1 MILNLIHNKI
11 PNIGKNKD
19 FSRFIILTYPRTG
32 SNYLIFKLQFTNKV
46 ICYNELFYSK
56 NKIVTSYPDLI
67 FKSWVLKY
75 RNHFSNSFL
84 NEIFQSYD
92 DKIKAVGFKLTYS
105 QNEIFNNKNLIKTLA
120 EKFKVSFIHLKRRN
134 LLECYVST
142 KLMEKN
148 NIVYAI
154 NPKYLNDFKK
164 NTNHFILSSEYYSP
178 LITIDITDLN
188 KYINKIKNDEAR
200 YNLIINSFPNIDV
213 FYEDLI
219 AHTDFEINRIGQLLR
234 IPSLAVDNKEE
245 FPIEK
250 LNNKPL
256 REIISNYNEVED
268 FLYKNNLE
276 GYLNKNSEND

>member
-1 MILNLIHNKI
+1 MILNLIHNKL

-75 RNHFSNSFL
+75 RNHFTNSFL

-92 DKIKAVGFKLTYS
+92 DKIKAVGFKLTYF

-256 REIISNYNEVED
+256 REIISNYNEVKD

>member
-154 NPKYLNDFKK
+154 NPKYQNHFKK

>member
-1 MILNLIHNKI
+1 MILNLIHNKL

-75 RNHFSNSFL
+75 RNHFTNSFL

-154 NPKYLNDFKK
+154 NPKYQNHFKK

>member
-1 MILNLIHNKI
+1 
-11 PNIGKNKD
+11 
-19 FSRFIILTYPRTG
+19 
-32 SNYLIFKLQFTNKV
+32 
-46 ICYNELFYSK
+46 
-56 NKIVTSYPDLI
+56 
-67 FKSWVLKY
+67 
-75 RNHFSNSFL
+75 
-84 NEIFQSYD
+84 
-92 DKIKAVGFKLTYS
+92 
-105 QNEIFNNKNLIKTLA
+105 
-120 EKFKVSFIHLKRRN
+120 
-134 LLECYVST
+134 
-142 KLMEKN
+142 MEKN

>member
-1 MILNLIHNKI
+1 MILNLIHNKL

-75 RNHFSNSFL
+75 RNHFTNSFL

-256 REIISNYNEVED
+256 REIISNYNEVKD

>member
-75 RNHFSNSFL
+75 RNHFTNSFL

>member
-1 MILNLIHNKI
+1 MILNLIHNKL

-75 RNHFSNSFL
+75 RNHFTNSFL

-154 NPKYLNDFKK
+154 NPKYQNHFKK

-178 LITIDITDLN
+178 LISIDITDLN